1 MVNKRRNDGSSSSSS
16 SRRRRRRKNEEI
28 GGVENNHA
36 EVFKGDKGLRTA
48 YDILLGN
55 SNRGDILR
63 HFYPYDD
70 YHSVACPFYSR
81 IYLFQKSKN
90 LAERGISTIG
100 FKIQDITKEKFQKT

>member
-1 MVNKRRNDGSSSSSS
+1 METKDS
-16 SRRRRRRKNEEI
+16 EP
-28 GGVENNHA
+28 HTT
-36 EVFKGDKGLRTA
+36 F
-48 YDILLGN
+48 LGN

-81 IYLFQKSKN
+81 IYRFQKSKN

-100 FKIQDITKEKFQKT
+100 FKNSRRYQ